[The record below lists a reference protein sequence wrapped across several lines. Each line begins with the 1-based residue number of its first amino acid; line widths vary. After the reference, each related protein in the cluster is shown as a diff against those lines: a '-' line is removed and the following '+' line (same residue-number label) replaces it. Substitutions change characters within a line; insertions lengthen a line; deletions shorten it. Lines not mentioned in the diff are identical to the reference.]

1 MTDCGHCRLIKILEF
16 VNMYDGLWSPGVSSY
31 FNVAKNHHHL
41 ELLEKV
47 WRVAAFF
54 FLELLKINPANNKK
68 NMDFSLGK

>member
-54 FLELLKINPANNKK
+54 LGVAEDQPSQQQK